1 MLPVQPLIAPVV
13 SLLRCIHQTPNSTP
27 LDPTTLKR
35 TCHEAFAA
43 MTSRGAELGWREA
56 DVHEAVYALVAL
68 VDEAIIE
75 RGGTLAAQ
83 WMREQLQLTFFGQA
97 TLGETFFHRLEALRR
112 EPERVHILFVYWLAM
127 ELGFRGVYAL
137 RGERPLRELRD
148 AVQRDLERAGL
159 LDPCVLAPDVAAP
172 VEPPKRRGPERF
184 LLALGGGTLLL
195 ALFLDAAFLAD
206 LTLREAAL
214 EESASHHATA
224 HAPGR

>member
-1 MLPVQPLIAPVV
+1 MLAVQPLIAPVIT
-13 SLLRCIHQTPNSTP
+13 LLRCFHQTPNSTP
-27 LDPTTLKR
+27 LDPNTLKR

-43 MTSRGAELGWREA
+43 MTTRGAELGWREA

-75 RGGTLAAQ
+75 RGGVLAAQ

-97 TLGETFFHRLEALRR
+97 TLGETFFQRLEALRR
-112 EPERVHILFVYWLAM
+112 EPERAHILFVYWLAM

-148 AVQRDLERAGL
+148 SVKRDLERAGL

-172 VEPPKRRGPERF
+172 IEPPKRRGPERF
-184 LLALGGGTLLL
+184 LLALGTGTLLL
-195 ALFLDAAFLAD
+195 ALFLDAAFYAD
-206 LTLREAAL
+206 LMLREAAL
-214 EESASHHATA
+214 EQSASPHATA
-224 HAPGR
+224 EVADR

>member
-1 MLPVQPLIAPVV
+1 MLPVQPLIAPVI

-97 TLGETFFHRLEALRR
+97 TLGESFFQRLEALRR
-112 EPERVHILFVYWLAM
+112 EPDRAHILFVYWLAM

-159 LDPCVLAPDVAAP
+159 LEPCVLAPDVVAP
-172 VEPPKRRGPERF
+172 VEPQKRRGPERF
-184 LLALGGGTLLL
+184 LLALGVGTLLL
-195 ALFLDAAFLAD
+195 ALFLDAAFFAD

-214 EESASHHATA
+214 EETASRHATA
-224 HAPGR
+224 PQHDR